1 MAVYNWHDP
10 LARSVDAAI
19 FVNNLFQY
27 EVLRMRSWISYHKVC
42 LLMFYKKFRDY
53 SFCHRNAYL
62 WVTYVVIDILVPSHV
77 TNTNFWGGTKCPSI
91 LNTK

>member
-62 WVTYVVIDILVPSHV
+62 WVTYVVIDVYGDCLLIAMSTL
-77 TNTNFWGGTKCPSI
+77 WEDDYW
-91 LNTK
+91 

>member
-62 WVTYVVIDILVPSHV
+62 WVTYVVIDVYGVCLLIAMSTL
-77 TNTNFWGGTKCPSI
+77 WEDGYW
-91 LNTK
+91 

>member
-62 WVTYVVIDILVPSHV
+62 WVTYVVIDVYGDCLLIAMSTL
-77 TNTNFWGGTKCPSI
+77 WEDGYW
-91 LNTK
+91 

>member
-53 SFCHRNAYL
+53 SFCQRNAYL
-62 WVTYVVIDILVPSHV
+62 WVTYVVIDVYGDCLLIAMSTL
-77 TNTNFWGGTKCPSI
+77 WEDGYW
-91 LNTK
+91 